1 VDFVLPGNGGRV
13 DAIECKWNSE
23 AFEVN
28 SLKVFREAYREGRNM
43 VIAPNV
49 TNSYERHMGGL
60 KIEFLPISALRE
72 RVVERN

>member
-1 VDFVLPGNGGRV
+1 
-13 DAIECKWNSE
+13 
-23 AFEVN
+23 VN

-49 TNSYERHMGGL
+49 TNSYERQMSGL